1 MIPKIIHQT
10 WKNKNIPEKWKDAV
24 DSCKQ
29 LNPDFQHIVWT
40 DKEME
45 QFVKEEYPD
54 FYVTYKSYKYHIQ
67 RCDAFR
73 YLVLNTYG
81 GIYLDMDIV
90 CNKKLTKLLHYDLVI
105 APSIS
110 VNNIFTNSFFMAIP
124 GHPFLGY
131 CIDKLS
137 QYKNTYQYFGKHLH
151 VMNSTGPLF
160 ITNRFNECNKFK
172 NMYILT
178 YKEFA
183 GDCNICNE
191 LVCKGGT
198 YFTHIKGDSWHEIDS
213 TMYNFVLCNK
223 NKIFGTM
230 LIGSGI
236 FMFLK

>member
-10 WKNKNIPEKWKDAV
+10 WKTKTVPEKWKESV

-29 LNPDFQHIVWT
+29 LHADFQHIIWT
-40 DKEME
+40 DKDME
-45 QFVKEEYPD
+45 KFVKEEYPD
-54 FYVTYKSYKYHIQ
+54 FYKTYKSYTYHIQ

-73 YLVLNTYG
+73 YLVLYKYG
-81 GIYLDMDIV
+81 GIYLDMDIM
-90 CNKKLTKLLHYDLVI
+90 CNKKLNTLLNYDLVI

-110 VNNIFTNSFFMAIP
+110 VNGIYTNSFFMSIP
-124 GHPFLGY
+124 RHPFLKY
-131 CIDKLS
+131 CIEQLVE
-137 QYKNTYQYFGKHLH
+137 YKNAYQYFGKHLH

-160 ITNRFNECNKFK
+160 MTNRLDDYGKIK
-172 NMYILT
+172 NFYILS

-191 LVCKGGT
+191 HVCKGGI
-198 YFTHIKGDSWHEIDS
+198 YFTHIKGNSWHEIDS
-213 TMYNFVLCNK
+213 TIYNFVLCNK
-223 NKIFGTM
+223 NKIIGSM